1 MARTPPAA
9 SSFSAPKA
17 VKAAKTS
24 KAKAKKPSSPYKP
37 GKGGGSLG
45 DKAVAILAQLHRVG
59 KDGPMARQ
67 SLMTMCGSNNLHS
80 FNVLLSKQKGRG
92 LLEFPDG
99 KTVKITPEGLSSA
112 AAAAGGADGGGIAG
126 APRTD
131 EELQDAILRMYKIGP
146 GGTPGKV
153 FEYLRRSPR
162 EAFALGDV
170 VRASGY
176 QGDNMRSFMVMLGKL
191 TGPKIV
197 VKTGDGRY
205 QLGAMCF
212 LGGGAAAAAVDE

>member
-9 SSFSAPKA
+9 ASFSAPKA
-17 VKAAKTS
+17 VKAAKAGKT
-24 KAKAKKPSSPYKP
+24 KAKKPSSPYKP

-59 KDGPMARQ
+59 RDGPMARQ
-67 SLMTMCGSNNLHS
+67 SLMTMCGSNNLKS

-99 KTVKITPEGLSSA
+99 KTVKITPEGLASA
-112 AAAAGGADGGGIAG
+112 PGAEGGGALAG

-131 EELQDAILRMYKIGP
+131 HELQGMILGMYKIGP
-146 GGTPGKV
+146 GGTPGRV
-153 FEYLRRSPR
+153 FEYLRQSPR
-162 EAFALGDV
+162 EARALGDI

-176 QGDNMRSFMVMLGKL
+176 QGGNMKSFMVMLGKL

-212 LGGGAAAAAVDE
+212 LSGGAAAAMDE